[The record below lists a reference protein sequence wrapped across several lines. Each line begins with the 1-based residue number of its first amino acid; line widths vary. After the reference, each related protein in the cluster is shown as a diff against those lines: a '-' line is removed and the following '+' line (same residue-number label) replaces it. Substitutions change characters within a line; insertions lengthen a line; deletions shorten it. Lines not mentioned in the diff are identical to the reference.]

1 MRLSVM
7 VAPLDS
13 GAAALF
19 SSFDGV
25 IFFDRHGLVVRSVQ
39 LPVVRRRGSPTDAE
53 ARARASRS
61 PEDLYSILS
70 TAAHL
75 QRLADGSFAA
85 MHFDFTLVGQRLTA
99 EGFVTVLKADL
110 SAACVDG
117 VIPFSSDAQ
126 PAVDFRGD
134 TLFVLDQFVTEADGV
149 LSVVRGWTCRSGT
162 GCRCRRERHTLV
174 RVRCGGRAD
183 ERRLTGRWTV
193 VSGCST
199 SRASVTKERR

>member
-1 MRLSVM
+1 MRSSVM

-61 PEDLYSILS
+61 PAELYAILS
-70 TAAHL
+70 TAGHL

-149 LSVVRGWTCRSGT
+149 LSVVRAWTLDLSEWDWLPVQEGT
-162 GCRCRRERHTLV
+162 PYAR
-174 RVRCGGRAD
+174 
-183 ERRLTGRWTV
+183 
-193 VSGCST
+193 
-199 SRASVTKERR
+199 